1 MWILSP
7 VRGVSAAGGS
17 RLLSPNITAP
27 PEITQ
32 SANQKV
38 AFDTFNVLRRTNRE
52 LVMQIMIAPPIVVC
66 TEMAFQPVVSNI
78 DKEYIMRLCCLEPI
92 VARQPLFKSKYLLPP
107 TTDFMLLTTHVGMAF
122 TPI

>member
-1 MWILSP
+1 
-7 VRGVSAAGGS
+7 VSAAGGS
-17 RLLSPNITAP
+17 RLWSPNITAP

-32 SANQKV
+32 SGNQKV
-38 AFDTFNVLRRTNRE
+38 AFDTFNVLPRTNRE
-52 LVMQIMIAPPIVVC
+52 LVMQIIIAPPIVMYAPPIVIC

-107 TTDFMLLTTHVGMAF
+107 TTDFMLLTTNVGMAF